1 MIITGIKSHSPRCPH
16 KSHSSHSSHACVL
29 QGCEWLTEGTGAIEL
44 PDFPS
49 VGDIRFEFGIPA
61 IPRLLPDWGQLQ
73 TLGGA
78 PAAAHHLSASAH
90 GGAEDAPVAA
100 ARLRISAANT
110 FYPFV
115 DGGAQEGDLISSVHM
130 ATAAAR
136 GARDA
141 TQSARASSAREHAT
155 AGLAVSALLGAGAG
169 GLLGIGAVWVALR
182 ARRGGRVA
190 SRRHKAPESCT
201 RAGVTN

>member
-1 MIITGIKSHSPRCPH
+1 MSHVPLFPRIV
-16 KSHSSHSSHACVL
+16 SHALCVVL

-73 TLGGA
+73 TLGA

-90 GGAEDAPVAA
+90 GGAEDASVAA
-100 ARLRISAANT
+100 ARLRISAAST

-115 DGGAQEGDLISSVHM
+115 DGGGAQEGDLSSSVHL

-155 AGLAVSALLGAGAG
+155 AGLTVSALLGAGAG
-169 GLLGIGAVWVALR
+169 GLLGIGAVWITLR

-190 SRRHKAPESCT
+190 SRRQKAPESCT